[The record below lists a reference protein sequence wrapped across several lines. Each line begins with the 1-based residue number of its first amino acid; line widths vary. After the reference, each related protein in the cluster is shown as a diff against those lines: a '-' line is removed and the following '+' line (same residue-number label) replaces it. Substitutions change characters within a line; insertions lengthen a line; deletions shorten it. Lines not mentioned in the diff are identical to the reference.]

1 MSGADF
7 LRLEKLTGSGIIK
20 AAARHNRRVIQAE
33 LGAAGRIDPARS
45 HLNETLVGP
54 PTADDVA
61 LLARNLMAAAGIDKP
76 RKNMVRGIEIVF
88 SLEAGHHLD
97 ERQFF
102 SDCVLWA
109 GHHFGGAQ
117 NILSA
122 DIHRDEAAPHCHVL
136 ILPMLNGRMVGSD
149 MVGGRTKL
157 RDTRQRFHDA
167 VGAPHGL
174 AKAPPRL
181 LGATKAA
188 AIAKVLERLR
198 AGSDGALKSRVWCQ
212 VKDSINRDP
221 GPFLLA
227 LGIKVEPA
235 PKKLRTVAQIFTSR
249 GRGSA
254 REEKPIGFA
263 SRAGT
268 PSLCSVGFAAG
279 AVMPGAWQ
287 LAAATAPATATEH
300 ESHKRAQE
308 AAPAAL
314 PGTEHHQAL
323 DRVREDEIDA
333 GLFDPETGEFFE
345 RPGEANLSASKQ
357 TRHWEPE
364 DWHPDDT
371 WQTPA

>member
-7 LRLEKLTGSGIIK
+7 LRLKKLRGGGIIK
-20 AAARHNRRVIQAE
+20 AAASHNRRAIQAE
-33 LGAAGRIDPARS
+33 LGASGSIDPART
-45 HLNETLVGP
+45 HLNETLTGP
-54 PTADDVA
+54 PTADEVA
-61 LLARNLMAAAGIDKP
+61 LMARDRMTAAGIDKP
-76 RKNMVRGIEIVF
+76 RKNMVRGLEIVF
-88 SLEAGHHLD
+88 SLDAGHQLD

-149 MVGGRTKL
+149 MVGNRTKL

-181 LGATKAA
+181 LGATKTAA
-188 AIAKVLERLR
+188 AAKVVERLR
-198 AGSDGALKSRVWCQ
+198 AGSDGALKSKVWGQ
-212 VKDSINRDP
+212 LKDGIDRDP

-227 LGIKVEPA
+227 LGITVEPA
-235 PKKLRTVAQIFTSR
+235 RKKLRTMTQIFTSK
-249 GRGSA
+249 GRGKA

-263 SRAGT
+263 GPART

-279 AVMPGAWQ
+279 AVRPETLRPVAVPVPAPPLRQASNTGA
-287 LAAATAPATATEH
+287 E
-300 ESHKRAQE
+300 E
-308 AAPAAL
+308 AAPFEL
-314 PGTEHHQAL
+314 PGDEHL
-323 DRVREDEIDA
+323 VMVDRVREDEIDA
-333 GLFDPETGEFFE
+333 GLYDPETGEFF
-345 RPGEANLSASKQ
+345 GQKDAAKVSTSKQ
-357 TRHWEPE
+357 TWHSWPE
-364 DWHPDDT
+364 K
-371 WQTPA
+371 WQQDGT